1 MTSIRRIASVAIATP
16 ALLLL
21 AAGPGSA
28 HECVNASK
36 KNIAAGVQLVI
47 NDQDQIVWLTKGLQN
62 RINQGIVDPDTGE
75 GFHGLVGFDLDGD
88 NVADF
93 ATYIVGPNGEIP
105 QNAQDNGATCQGI
118 INIGVWFEECMSQ
131 AAPV

>member
-1 MTSIRRIASVAIATP
+1 M
-16 ALLLL
+16 
-21 AAGPGSA
+21 
-28 HECVNASK
+28 
-36 KNIAAGVQLVI
+36 
-47 NDQDQIVWLTKGLQN
+47 
-62 RINQGIVDPDTGE
+62 DPDTGE
-75 GFHGLVGFDLDGD
+75 GFHGLVGFDIDGD
-88 NVADF
+88 NVADL